1 MSRAARL
8 GAFILVTLAILAAGI
23 FIIGDRQYLFSS
35 TYRLKAQFNT
45 VVGLDEGAEVR
56 VGGVQSGSVRRI
68 DLPKNPTDKIT
79 VLMDLQRSTH
89 DIIKQD
95 SIAAIQ
101 TEGLL
106 GNEYVSITFGS
117 AQAANV
123 KDGDTI
129 ASVPPLVLADIIKKT
144 DAILDS
150 SKEAVANTTAAT
162 ASLKSI
168 SAKIDSGQ
176 GTIGALVNDKKMY
189 NELDETTL
197 GLRDATVH
205 AQAGIA
211 DFQENMEALK
221 QNFLLR
227 GYFKKRGYEDSTEL
241 AKDEIA
247 GLPEGT
253 PLKTFTYEPENLF
266 DKIDTAKLKNQDS
279 LSAAGKFL
287 AANEFGVAVVVVHT
301 GMTGDAQQDLVLTQA
316 RAAVIRAYLVGNFGF
331 DDTQLK
337 TLGLG
342 KQTGAGKDSG
352 WGVIEIIIYPVGTSL
367 PAVQQAAMPCTHNS
381 IPHFQQPVYPRRCG
395 AARLGALRPVTF
407 FLWRSGCLPGCG
419 LSVCCRGQCRQM

>member
-367 PAVQQAAMPCTHNS
+367 PAVQQAAMPSTLH
-381 IPHFQQPVYPRRCG
+381 P
-395 AARLGALRPVTF
+395 
-407 FLWRSGCLPGCG
+407 
-419 LSVCCRGQCRQM
+419 